1 MARTHPAPDFG
12 GLGISSQRLLPPFAR
27 QRFSTWFKQRAKVRV
42 ERRHGRVGLFQ
53 TCTVEYQVPAVGKDE
68 VAGLSRGAV
77 APTTRRA
84 EQGRDRGWR
93 PR

>member
-1 MARTHPAPDFG
+1 MQGTSADVEANAIWSVRD
-12 GLGISSQRLLPPFAR
+12 GLVVTAEFYAER
-27 QRFSTWFKQRAKVRV
+27 QQAF
-42 ERRHGRVGLFQ
+42 
-53 TCTVEYQVPAVGKDE
+53 E